1 MRNLVSTIAAA
12 LLVACLAAPAHATGD
27 DVRGIVHLTVPYDI
41 AGLPPSTTSV
51 DIECALAAVTEWTEH
66 GVRPSIPTTWQFK
79 RLANRAM
86 TRRDVTTLVFKL
98 RPYSL
103 VPRPT
108 QFRCDLKVTAQ
119 DGGEARIF
127 LPYLGEHL
135 IAGNA
140 ATGRK
145 IVPAVK
151 RFKGNVVRVQGAL
164 TDAAFIA
171 DEARPSTETSCPCGC
186 DGNPSQGTSACT
198 GGTPA
203 RTPTGPKNVGPVV
216 GRNPD
221 GTPAAP
227 APSPY
232 ALPYVAPGQTVPEIY
247 FRGAATIAPAP

>member
-1 MRNLVSTIAAA
+1 MRNVVSTVAAV
-12 LLVACLAAPAHATGD
+12 LLATSLAAPARATGDD

-51 DIECALAAVTEWTEH
+51 DVECRLWAEH
-66 GVRPSIPTTWQFK
+66 DLRPSTWQFK

-86 TRRDVTTLVFKL
+86 TRRGVVTLVLHL

-108 QFRCDLKVTAQ
+108 QFRCELKVTAL
-119 DGGEARIF
+119 DEGEARTF
-127 LPYLGEHL
+127 YPYLTEHL
-135 IAGNA
+135 IAGNLT
-140 ATGRK
+140 TGRK

-151 RFKGNVVRVQGAL
+151 RFKANTVRVEGAL

-203 RTPTGPKNVGPVV
+203 RTPAGPKIIAPIV

-221 GTPAAP
+221 GTPTAP
-227 APSPY
+227 APPRY
-232 ALPYVAPGQTVPEIY
+232 ALAYVAPGQTVPGIH